1 MGTETSRINT
11 AERVFDRAQVL
22 ELFDRVL
29 VPGLLAREFD
39 RVPVPGLLAR
49 EFVRVPVL
57 LAREF
62 VRVAGPAPCPRI
74 VQLAVAAIVSV
85 VINLRWAV
93 VVARSAVAAETSLA
107 LAAAEAVKAWAAA
120 GSAVAVAVVAAERDA
135 GDEQFTNGTKTY
147 EIEIQHHEAVKNF
160 LGRLCDHL
168 VRFGRVCI
176 AGRTARDQA
185 GCDERFSVQTK
196 TIQHTERGDRQPH
209 PSGGIIRC
217 RSPNGDPRTRQ
228 QGYPQLRRHSR

>member
-39 RVPVPGLLAR
+39 RVPGLELFDRVLVPGLLAR
-49 EFVRVPVL
+49 EFDRVPVL

-185 GCDERFSVQTK
+185 GCDERFRRNHSMS
-196 TIQHTERGDRQPH
+196 QP
-209 PSGGIIRC
+209 
-217 RSPNGDPRTRQ
+217 
-228 QGYPQLRRHSR
+228 